1 MTETLA
7 SFVKPMM
14 EDVPTDVAEN
24 WVDQLTIRQFNE
36 ELKDVFP
43 YIYNLVSE
51 ATKAK
56 DITPEDILGEGSPV
70 DDVEVKAP
78 AETYKVSP
86 GDNIYR
92 IAKKFQGANFQN
104 ADIEKAV
111 KEIMMLNNI
120 SDPKT
125 LQVGQVLEMPYFM
138 GTGPD
143 GGSRGLPPGGRFD
156 KYGEEI
162 ENSFEDMMGQF
173 AEAKEEM
180 CPEACCGKPIKE
192 CKCGPDCEHCD
203 CHEKNKMNEAGGK
216 DHDDDGDIDSDDYMS
231 AKDKAIK
238 KAMGKGGKEVEEQ
251 KIPVTEFV
259 LSLFDRDQGSF
270 PKGETAVLT
279 AIEKDYG
286 EQYIEPAKK
295 FIEAIMSKFEE
306 FNIGNSNMLGEA
318 GGEEIFLD
326 FSKELTDVERTDDTE
341 EFTAKLDGLGYRA
354 GSEEE
359 IDLEGTPVNVKINAI
374 GNVQEGEFEIV
385 SVTGDDGT
393 QYVLDETDTWDIG
406 MLTDTF
412 SNALATEDTILQ
424 NHDTVMEP
432 TISQEEHDI
441 RRLAGL

>member
-1 MTETLA
+1 ML
-7 SFVKPMM
+7 
-14 EDVPTDVAEN
+14 
-24 WVDQLTIRQFNE
+24 
-36 ELKDVFP
+36 
-43 YIYNLVSE
+43 
-51 ATKAK
+51 
-56 DITPEDILGEGSPV
+56 TPES
-70 DDVEVKAP
+70 VE
-78 AETYKVSP
+78 
-86 GDNIYR
+86 
-92 IAKKFQGANFQN
+92 
-104 ADIEKAV
+104 
-111 KEIMMLNNI
+111 
-120 SDPKT
+120 
-125 LQVGQVLEMPYFM
+125 
-138 GTGPD
+138 
-143 GGSRGLPPGGRFD
+143 
-156 KYGEEI
+156 
-162 ENSFEDMMGQF
+162 
-173 AEAKEEM
+173 EAKQEM

-341 EFTAKLDGLGYRA
+341 EFTAKLDGLGFRA

-359 IDLEGTPVNVKINAI
+359 IDLEGIPVNVTINAT
-374 GNVQEGEFEIV
+374 GYVQEGEFEIV